1 MFNEDFKLHAD
12 EKVILY
18 GRRHWLFFL
27 IDIVEVSAYF
37 LGVAVFVWGIEYLGL
52 LESVNLFG
60 ISFSAMLN
68 ILLYMWGVFCWL
80 LLAEKVTDYA
90 IDFWIVT
97 NKRIVDSELE
107 RLFYRRLATLELK
120 DIEDISIKTSGFISS
135 YLAYG
140 NLEVQTAGAQ
150 NRFQME
156 QIGHPEIVQRVIF
169 EAKLAQDKE
178 EKDIEKQ
185 EIEQISQRV
194 FKEENQEK
202 VEEEKTEAESNEDV
216 VDEHDFHI
224 PHDQKN
230 TTTKVIEQNN
240 NSEDFDWA
248 HSTQTEEEDYS
259 EIEDEYID
267 DKYKDNIDRA
277 LLNDN
282 N

>member
-1 MFNEDFKLHAD
+1 
-12 EKVILY
+12 
-18 GRRHWLFFL
+18 
-27 IDIVEVSAYF
+27 
-37 LGVAVFVWGIEYLGL
+37 
-52 LESVNLFG
+52 
-60 ISFSAMLN
+60 
-68 ILLYMWGVFCWL
+68 
-80 LLAEKVTDYA
+80 LAERVTDYA

-107 RLFYRRLATLELK
+107 RLFHRRLATLELK

-185 EIEQISQRV
+185 EIEQISHRV
-194 FKEENQEK
+194 FKEEKQETH
-202 VEEEKTEAESNEDV
+202 EEINEEIVDEENDV
-216 VDEHDFHI
+216 EHDFHI

-230 TTTKVIEQNN
+230 ISENLVEQNN
-240 NSEDFDWA
+240 HSEDFDWA
-248 HSTQTEEEDYS
+248 HSAQTQEDDF
-259 EIEDEYID
+259 IEVD